1 MSRSFRHMSATAVAA
16 IFAMGVALQAGGL
29 PSAWAD
35 DDGRGRGQDEDQGQ
49 GTNDGLPVYLDHTV
63 HPTAQDTCTPGFL
76 WQGAGNPATTFQRK
90 RNLDA
95 GVELAIKAIFRQGPD
110 IRSTYVDADGLVH
123 IEVPA
128 GSQTTPAPNANR
140 AAWNFTYSY
149 DVALNPGNPML
160 DGWDAELWV
169 DLDPSEKTKYLKL
182 KLAKLT
188 SPPPATPCLEP
199 DLNGYGWKSGNT
211 VVIGDD
217 EGTDHVTQN
226 SQNFG
231 FTSFRSQIDG
241 DPNTPGIQP
250 YNFGPGQFDV
260 VMMIKRKH
268 GGERSETVLHVVF
281 DVVTAPTQTP

>member
-1 MSRSFRHMSATAVAA
+1 MGATAVAA

-49 GTNDGLPVYLDHTV
+49 RPNDGLPVYLDHTV

-110 IRSTYVDADGLVH
+110 IRSTYVDGDGLVH

-140 AAWNFTYSY
+140 AAWNFTFSY
-149 DVALNPGNPML
+149 DVALNPTNPML
-160 DGWDAELWV
+160 DGWDAELWI

-188 SPPPATPCLEP
+188 SPVPAGPCPREP
-199 DLNGYGWKSGNT
+199 DYNG
-211 VVIGDD
+211 
-217 EGTDHVTQN
+217 
-226 SQNFG
+226 
-231 FTSFRSQIDG
+231 
-241 DPNTPGIQP
+241 
-250 YNFGPGQFDV
+250 
-260 VMMIKRKH
+260 
-268 GGERSETVLHVVF
+268 
-281 DVVTAPTQTP
+281 

>member
-1 MSRSFRHMSATAVAA
+1 MSATAVAA
-16 IFAMGVALQAGGL
+16 IFAMGLAFQAGGL

-35 DDGRGRGQDEDQGQ
+35 DDNDGQGQ
-49 GTNDGLPVYLDHTV
+49 GPNDGLPVYLDHTV
-63 HPTAQDTCTPGFL
+63 DPTAQDTCTPGFL
-76 WQGAGNPATTFQRK
+76 WQGAGNPATTFRRK

-110 IRSTYVDADGLVH
+110 IRSTYVDGDGLVH

-128 GSQTTPAPNANR
+128 GSQVTPAPNANR
-140 AAWNFTYSY
+140 AAWNFTFSY
-149 DVALNPGNPML
+149 DVALNPTNPML

-182 KLAKLT
+182 KLAKVA
-188 SPPPATPCLEP
+188 PPAPAAPCPREP
-199 DLNGYGWKSGNT
+199 DANGYGWKSGNT
-211 VVIGDD
+211 VLFGDD

-231 FTSFRSQIDG
+231 FSYFRSQIDG
-241 DPNTPGIQP
+241 DPTTPGIQP

-260 VMMIKRKH
+260 VMMIKRKQA
-268 GGERSETVLHVVF
+268 GEKSRTVLHVVF